1 MTLKSFLYK
10 FFLGGKVIDKI
21 NSPINGEIKII
32 EDFFSRKEM
41 VVDGICQSGGLVE
54 RLWKVALSIVQS
66 SIPKGFSEGGKFK
79 VQSCLILGLGCGD
92 AARLINEVW
101 PKAQITGV
109 EVDQKVVEI
118 GKKYFGL
125 GEVLNLEIFVADAI
139 KFVDTKYKIPNTRYN
154 LILVDLYLGKDYPK
168 EAESKEF
175 LNGLKNVLNKDG
187 LVIINRL
194 YYTSSFKKDAESFLK
209 KVKEIFSNVET
220 KKAVTNLLIFA
231 SN

>member
-54 RLWKVALSIVQS
+54 RLWKVALSTVQS
-66 SIPKGFSEGGKFK
+66 SKFK

>member
-54 RLWKVALSIVQS
+54 RLWKVALSTVQS
-66 SIPKGFSEGGKFK
+66 SKFK

-139 KFVDTKYKIPNTRYN
+139 KFISPKYKIHNTKYN
-154 LILVDLYLGKDYPK
+154 LVLVDLYLGKDYPK

-175 LNGLKNVLNKDG
+175 LQGLKNILNKDG

-194 YYTSSFKKDAESFLK
+194 YYTSSFKKKAKSFLK
-209 KVKEIFSNVET
+209 KVKEIFSKVET

>member
-54 RLWKVALSIVQS
+54 RLWKVALSTVQS
-66 SIPKGFSEGGKFK
+66 SKFK

-209 KVKEIFSNVET
+209 KVKEIFSKVET

>member
-54 RLWKVALSIVQS
+54 RLWKVALSTVQS
-66 SIPKGFSEGGKFK
+66 SKFK

-139 KFVDTKYKIPNTRYN
+139 KFISPKYKIHNTKYN
-154 LILVDLYLGKDYPK
+154 LVLVDLYLGKDYPK

-175 LNGLKNVLNKDG
+175 LQGLKNILNKDG

-194 YYTSSFKKDAESFLK
+194 YYTSSFKKKAKSFLK
-209 KVKEIFSNVET
+209 KVKEIISKVET

>member
-54 RLWKVALSIVQS
+54 RLWKVALSTVQS
-66 SIPKGFSEGGKFK
+66 SKFK

-194 YYTSSFKKDAESFLK
+194 YYTSSFKKKAKSFLK
-209 KVKEIFSNVET
+209 KVKEIFSKVET